1 MLTFE
6 QKKEIIGRFSELT
19 EKSISMK
26 RVNYHFEGSQF
37 EKKIV
42 VEKLHPNGNG
52 FVYVGDL
59 LAYKADERG
68 LVNIRDFSEQELID
82 VIEDSIMYLS
92 EVDEPKAEVV
102 IEESWRNASNDQLL
116 LVEEEPLFRPSPQ
129 VAAIRAAAIDGAWG
143 PWSTAA
149 TRAASNSRPCAGD
162 GRSPRSRSQIIS
174 AKETSP
180 ISCSTG

>member
-116 LVEEEPLFRPSPQ
+116 LVEEEPYWNVYHAFNLEESF
-129 VAAIRAAAIDGAWG
+129 G
-143 PWSTAA
+143 T
-149 TRAASNSRPCAGD
+149 
-162 GRSPRSRSQIIS
+162 
-174 AKETSP
+174 KEDAEEYLREEGFKKSK
-180 ISCSTG
+180 

>member
-19 EKSISMK
+19 EKTISMK

-116 LVEEEPLFRPSPQ
+116 LVEEEPYWNVYHAFNLEESF
-129 VAAIRAAAIDGAWG
+129 G
-143 PWSTAA
+143 T
-149 TRAASNSRPCAGD
+149 
-162 GRSPRSRSQIIS
+162 
-174 AKETSP
+174 KEDAEAYLREEGFKKSK
-180 ISCSTG
+180 

>member
-19 EKSISMK
+19 EKTISMK
-26 RVNYHFEGSQF
+26 RVNYHYEASQY

-59 LAYKADERG
+59 LAYNADDRG
-68 LVNIRDFSEQELID
+68 LVNIRDFSEQELIA
-82 VIEDSIMYLS
+82 VIEDAIMYLS

-116 LVEEEPLFRPSPQ
+116 LVEEDPYWNVYHAFNLEESF
-129 VAAIRAAAIDGAWG
+129 G
-143 PWSTAA
+143 T
-149 TRAASNSRPCAGD
+149 
-162 GRSPRSRSQIIS
+162 
-174 AKETSP
+174 KEDAEAYLREEGFKKSK
-180 ISCSTG
+180 

>member
-37 EKKIV
+37 EKTIV

-59 LAYKADERG
+59 LAYNADDRG
-68 LVNIRDFSEQELID
+68 LVNIRDFSEQELIA
-82 VIEDSIMYLS
+82 VIEDAIMYLS

-116 LVEEEPLFRPSPQ
+116 LVEEDPYWNVYHAFNLEESF
-129 VAAIRAAAIDGAWG
+129 G
-143 PWSTAA
+143 T
-149 TRAASNSRPCAGD
+149 
-162 GRSPRSRSQIIS
+162 
-174 AKETSP
+174 KEDAEAYLREEGFKKSK
-180 ISCSTG
+180 